1 VGEHPI
7 GNRAVRAELP
17 SNPKRLIGCASQS
30 TVRGTGGALVYGTI
44 ARVTWPAAMKTAR
57 QTRSARN
64 KAAHAA
70 RIAEARPNPPART
83 AQIDPLD
90 EEPMRPALRA
100 IPWNKVALTGEQR
113 AAVSQAILDHYPRN
127 EIARALGI
135 TVRTLKRLIND
146 DPSLTDAADAAKDQ
160 EEAEL
165 RDCLMEMA
173 RKGDTVAALFLLKS
187 RHGYVDRPDLK
198 AKPDGFQGGVLMER
212 RGAHAPRRPDLHRL
226 RRRAHGEGAAGRP
239 PAEVVIPAAALRRPS
254 PRMSWTTPA
263 RRPDGTRRKS
273 P

>member
-198 AKPDGFQGGVLMER
+198 AKPDGFQGGVLMVPTAVPIDEWEAACAR
-212 RGAHAPRRPDLHRL
+212 QQAPYRTRSVEEHMLPDVRTSTDCGDVRMEKVLPGDL
-226 RRRAHGEGAAGRP
+226 P
-239 PAEVVIPAAALRRPS
+239 PR
-254 PRMSWTTPA
+254 
-263 RRPDGTRRKS
+263 
-273 P
+273 